1 MVITMNLL
9 PKRIKHFRVGKPMF
23 KQLPMY
29 LLLILCGLFLL
40 PSDGRAGEVGQKFIP
55 GMYEGLML
63 AVDHEE
69 VMGFFNVERG
79 EGVTFRCSFF
89 LKGKEVKGQANIVT
103 WSGRRI
109 RKDGDIYSFPGLLKN
124 ENKDDI
130 YLKIEQGSGEHPG
143 CGMAIGP
150 QVGEEGL
157 PLSRN
162 YEAKWSS
169 LRMVANDRASL
180 FSEPAI
186 GKKTKSYFIRGDILG
201 VLSVKGGW
209 INVEFPRAEKKP
221 IRGWV
226 RAEDVEE
233 LMPPQKK

>member
-1 MVITMNLL
+1 MLNLL
-9 PKRIKHFRVGKPMF
+9 AKRIKRIRAGKPMI

-29 LLLILCGLFLL
+29 LLLLLCGLFLFT
-40 PSDGRAGEVGQKFIP
+40 SDGRAGEVGQKFIP

-69 VMGFFNVERG
+69 VVGFFNVERG

-89 LKGKEVKGQANIVT
+89 LRGKEVKGQANIVT

-109 RKDGDIYSFPGLLKN
+109 RKDGDIYFFPGLLKN

-130 YLKIEQGSGEHPG
+130 NLKIEQGSGEHPG
-143 CGMAIGP
+143 CSMAIGP

-162 YEAKWSS
+162 YEAKWLS
-169 LRMVANDRASL
+169 LRMVKNDRASL
-180 FSEPAI
+180 FSGPAHD
-186 GKKTKSYFIRGDILG
+186 KKTKSYFIRGDVLG
-201 VLSVKGGW
+201 VLSVNGEW
-209 INVEFPRAEKKP
+209 LNIEFPRPGKKP
-221 IRGWV
+221 IKGWV
-226 RAEDVEE
+226 RSDDVED
-233 LMPPQKK
+233 LQPPQKK

>member
-1 MVITMNLL
+1 MKSPVYLSLL
-9 PKRIKHFRVGKPMF
+9 LCG
-23 KQLPMY
+23 
-29 LLLILCGLFLL
+29 LLLIT
-40 PSDGRAGEVGQKFIP
+40 PYARAGEAGQKFTS

-63 AVDHEE
+63 AVDHDE

-103 WSGRRI
+103 WSGQRI
-109 RKDGDIYSFPGLLKN
+109 RKDGDTYFSPGLLKN

-143 CGMAIGP
+143 CDMAIGP

-162 YEAKWSS
+162 YEAKWAS
-169 LRMVANDRASL
+169 LRMVKNDRASL
-180 FSEPAI
+180 FSEPAPD
-186 GKKTKSYFIRGDILG
+186 KKTKSYFIRGDVLG
-201 VLSVKGGW
+201 VLSVNGEW
-209 INVEFPRAEKKP
+209 LNIEFPRPDKTSIK
-221 IRGWV
+221 GWV
-226 RAEDVEE
+226 RSGDVED
-233 LMPPQKK
+233 LQPPQKK